1 MSSLFNARK
10 KLAYL
15 EEKVGIDLLNESVKQ
30 TYTFI
35 SVAPTTR
42 AEMLRH
48 PYFMNLSLST
58 IKRSVTELLDLELI
72 VVCESDS
79 DKRKKYLRIT

>member
-10 KLAYL
+10 KLTSL
-15 EEKVGIDLLNESVKQ
+15 EEKVGIDQLNESVRQ

-48 PYFMNLSLST
+48 PYFINLSLST

-72 VVCESDS
+72 VIKASQV
-79 DKRKKYLRIT
+79 DKRKKYLRVT

>member
-1 MSSLFNARK
+1 MSSLFNTRK
-10 KLAYL
+10 KLASL
-15 EEKVGIDLLNESVKQ
+15 EEKVGIDQLNESVKQ

-48 PYFMNLSLST
+48 PYFVNLSLST
-58 IKRSVTELLDLELI
+58 IKRSVTELLQLELI
-72 VVCESDS
+72 AIKASHI

>member
-1 MSSLFNARK
+1 MSNLFNTRK

-15 EEKVGIDLLNESVKQ
+15 EEKVGIDQLNESVRQ
-30 TYTFI
+30 AYAFI

-48 PYFMNLSLST
+48 PYFINLSLST
-58 IKRSVTELLDLELI
+58 IKRSVTELLELELI
-72 VVCESDS
+72 VIKVSQV
-79 DKRKKYLRIT
+79 DKRKKYIRVT